1 MSKHQFVLD
10 EIDLV
15 YRPVRTI
22 SKRPSITSPETA
34 HQLFRENWKLVK
46 RYIFLDRIPAQL

>member
-1 MSKHQFVLD
+1 MPKHQFVLNK
-10 EIDLV
+10 IDLV

-34 HQLFRENWKLVK
+34 HQLFRENWKLTK